1 MLIDWYQKSP
11 RGFNPAGEGGMVE
24 EISGRSR
31 LPVPRK
37 LHRSSEIT
45 RNSES
50 QKLAT
55 NRRRDSHGLDTAWA
69 DALTALTATRI
80 SFFFFF
86 TLSKK

>member
-1 MLIDWYQKSP
+1 
-11 RGFNPAGEGGMVE
+11 MVE

-31 LPVPRK
+31 LPVVRK

-55 NRRRDSHGLDTAWA
+55 NRRCDSQGLDAAWA
-69 DALTALTATRI
+69 DAADSTDGHLHIVLLL
-80 SFFFFF
+80 FH
-86 TLSKK
+86 L